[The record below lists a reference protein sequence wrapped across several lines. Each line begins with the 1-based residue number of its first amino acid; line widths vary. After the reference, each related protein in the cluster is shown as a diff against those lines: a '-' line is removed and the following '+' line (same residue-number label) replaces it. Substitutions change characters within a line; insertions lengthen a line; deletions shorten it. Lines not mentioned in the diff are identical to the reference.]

1 MSNNVF
7 LIMKYESTIANNDA
21 NNEINGLICIDTQL
35 IAVDIQVAAMP
46 SPRVIT
52 QRVVLGVG
60 NTRPMDSLRNTLWHT
75 RCPAYNPLKKRQ
87 RAKAK

>member
-52 QRVVLGVG
+52 QRAVVVVD
-60 NTRPMDSLRNTLWHT
+60 NRPPMDSLRNTLWRT
-75 RCPAYNPLKKRQ
+75 PCLTCSP
-87 RAKAK
+87 

>member
-46 SPRVIT
+46 SPRVIPQ
-52 QRVVLGVG
+52 QRVDG
-60 NTRPMDSLRNTLWHT
+60 
-75 RCPAYNPLKKRQ
+75 RQ
-87 RAKAK
+87 CTAVPR

>member
-52 QRVVLGVG
+52 QREVLGVG
-60 NTRPMDSLRNTLWHT
+60 NTRLMDSLRNTLVHT
-75 RCPAYNPLKKRQ
+75 RCLTCSP
-87 RAKAK
+87 

>member
-1 MSNNVF
+1 
-7 LIMKYESTIANNDA
+7 MKYESTIANNDA

-52 QRVVLGVG
+52 QRVVREVG
-60 NTRPMDSLRNTLWHT
+60 NTRLMDLLRNTLVHT
-75 RCPAYNPLKKRQ
+75 RCQAYIP
-87 RAKAK
+87 

>member
-52 QRVVLGVG
+52 Q
-60 NTRPMDSLRNTLWHT
+60 
-75 RCPAYNPLKKRQ
+75 
-87 RAKAK
+87 